1 MKIHLLPALYF
12 KQLTNEVHLV
22 NNRQKMHA
30 VFHVSGRATSHE
42 KSLGVR
48 TIEVSNRLLFV
59 FGHGGVTKV
68 SWGSDTFTTN
78 HYNLSA
84 LGFPRKL
91 AEGAVAL
98 FTFPW

>member
-30 VFHVSGRATSHE
+30 VFHVSGHATSHE

-48 TIEVSNRLLFV
+48 TIEVRCL
-59 FGHGGVTKV
+59 
-68 SWGSDTFTTN
+68 W
-78 HYNLSA
+78 
-84 LGFPRKL
+84 P
-91 AEGAVAL
+91 
-98 FTFPW
+98 